1 MLEDVLGV
9 EKERKSMI
17 KRDNELRK
25 YSRLLERVLGSD
37 NADDPKMEVK
47 HHGSATFSLSN

>member
-9 EKERKSMI
+9 EKERKSMS

-37 NADDPKMEVK
+37 NAGDPKMDVK
-47 HHGSATFSLSN
+47 HHGSATFPLSS